1 MMSEQRAL
9 PNLIGRSLATRRSV
23 TESASVRKPGHLA
36 HATLR
41 RGQSEM
47 IEDAWTAL
55 SDGGALLA
63 AAPTGI
69 GKTAAALS
77 AALDVQ
83 RSSNRKLTI
92 FFLTG
97 RQAQHR
103 IVVET
108 VRRINERR
116 DEHVPKVSLVDMI
129 GQQGMCINEISGEF
143 PAVFSK
149 LCASLRSTRKCIPF
163 VRDSP
168 GLQLRVLQDPLH
180 VSELVEMSR
189 RHVEDGRACPTC
201 PWKVARSVAGR
212 ADIVLCDYNH
222 LFHERVREVSLEAMG
237 VSLDDIILIVDEA
250 HNLPDRTRRG
260 MPRTLTTTLVRDA
273 RLEVQEHREQTQ
285 QEQARQ
291 RTDLDAEQALVGDL
305 HRLEAALERMYRD
318 LSAWYRVHDVTLT
331 RGEKREIEVT
341 AVEMLQVIE
350 GALSEEVSGGGLQL
364 PAVVR
369 LLLTVEVELDHDDT
383 EEKDTAAT
391 RLAELLGLVH
401 RFRDD
406 AALAL
411 VFGRVGDTPRVTT
424 HLLDPGVVSG
434 PVFSEVHGS
443 VLMSGTLYP
452 PEMYSDL
459 LALPDDRPL
468 LANQYPSPF
477 LADRRPV
484 AIASQVTTLYGRRG
498 EQNTKA
504 IREHLLALLQ
514 ETPGHVAVFLPSYNL
529 LEDIIGDGFW
539 PGRRLLLEERGWTKR
554 RVDGLLRELHLAR
567 STGERVLLGGAFG
580 AKLAEGIDYEAN
592 LLDAVVCVGLPVAPP
607 SVESDARK
615 RYYGT
620 RFGGNAY
627 RYAVQQPALN
637 SVLQGMGRPI
647 RKIGDRAF
655 VLLLEDRL
663 LTPNYA
669 RLLPKGLEVLRCTS
683 PDVTRRH
690 VRRFFKR
697 HPEGDHSSE

>member
-1 MMSEQRAL
+1 
-9 PNLIGRSLATRRSV
+9 
-23 TESASVRKPGHLA
+23 
-36 HATLR
+36 
-41 RGQSEM
+41 M

-55 SDGGALLA
+55 SSGGSLLA

-108 VRRINERR
+108 VRRINGRLS
-116 DEHVPKVSLVDMI
+116 DNLPKVSLVDMI
-129 GQQGMCINEISGEF
+129 GQQGMCINEIASEF
-143 PAVFSK
+143 PTVFSR
-149 LCASLRSTRKCIPF
+149 LCASLRSTRKCMPF

-180 VSELVEMSR
+180 VSELVEVARS
-189 RHVEDGRACPTC
+189 HVEDGRASPTC
-201 PWKVARSVAGR
+201 PWKVARTVASQ

-222 LFHERVREVSLEAMG
+222 LFHERVRETSLEAMG

-250 HNLPDRTRRG
+250 HNLPDRIRRG
-260 MPRTLTTTLVRDA
+260 MQRTLTTTLVRDA
-273 RLEVQEHREQTQ
+273 RLEVQEYREETQ
-285 QEQARQ
+285 KEQARQ
-291 RTDLDAEQALVGDL
+291 QQDLDVEQALVGDL

-331 RGEKREIEVT
+331 RGEQKEHEVT
-341 AVEMLQVIE
+341 AVELLQVIE
-350 GALSEEVSGGGLQL
+350 GALSEEVSGSGLQL
-364 PAVVR
+364 PAVMR
-369 LLLTVEVELDHDDT
+369 MLLTVEVELDPDDL
-383 EEKDTAAT
+383 EEKDTAST
-391 RLAELLGLVH
+391 RLAELLSLLH

-411 VFGRVGDTPRVTT
+411 VFGRTGDSPRVTT
-424 HLLDPGVVSG
+424 HLLDPGVVAG
-434 PVFSEVHGS
+434 PVLSEVHGS

-452 PEMYSDL
+452 PKMYSDL
-459 LALPDDRPL
+459 LTMPDERPL
-468 LANQYPSPF
+468 LTNQYPSPF

-484 AIASQVTTLYGRRG
+484 AIATQVTSLYGRRG

-514 ETPGHVAVFLPSYNL
+514 ETPGHVAVFLPSYSL
-529 LEDIIGDGFW
+529 LEDIIGEGFW

-554 RVDGLLRELHLAR
+554 RIDGLLRELHMAR
-567 STGERVLLGGAFG
+567 STGERVLLAGAFG

-607 SVESDARK
+607 SVELDARK
-615 RYYGT
+615 RYYET

-647 RKIGDRAF
+647 RKFGDRAF

-663 LTPNYA
+663 LTPNYS
-669 RLLPKGLEVLRCTS
+669 RLLPDGLSPLKCTS

-690 VRRFFKR
+690 VRRFFER
-697 HPEGDHSSE
+697 HPKGDHSSE